1 MIEYFDDLKEDIKKV
16 NKFDAMNAMN
26 SMRHSVDQM
35 VNWFIGLQ
43 FCILFLYF
51 YEFWTLINGFYD
63 FIS

>member
-35 VNWFIGLQ
+35 VN
-43 FCILFLYF
+43 
-51 YEFWTLINGFYD
+51 
-63 FIS
+63 